1 MKKREMEVDITKSR
15 AEELERRERKSVGEE
30 TGNWLV
36 MEKNE
41 FQKQKS

>member
-1 MKKREMEVDITKSR
+1 MKKREMEVEMTKSR
-15 AEELERRERKSVGEE
+15 AEEEERRERKSVSEE
-30 TGNWLV
+30 KGNWLV